1 MPEAATPTL
10 FERSP
15 AIRAADPLFG
25 PNRLKLGVFGL
36 NSIGCALTL
45 VPEAHRPSW
54 AGSLAAAVA
63 ADEAG
68 FEAIVPYARWKSYV
82 KGNVGHRSS
91 QVLECFT
98 WAAAVAARTRHSAIF
113 ATCHVPAVHPILA
126 AKQGATIDQISG
138 GRFGLNVVAG
148 WYAGEL
154 GMFGVDLLDHQDR
167 YAQAAEWTEIVR
179 RAWTAEE
186 EFDFEGRWYD
196 VRAAYF
202 EPRPAQAPTP
212 PIMNAGGSERGR
224 EFAARFS
231 DLAFVMFASEEPEA
245 IAASVESARAL
256 ARERFG
262 RELQIWTPAYVVQAD
277 SDEEAARYVAHYGA
291 ENGDYEAADAFIEG
305 MIETSSNLPPEVLR
319 ALRLRIVE
327 GGGGYPLVGTA
338 ETIAARLEALADC
351 GLDGLLLSWI
361 EYEPGIRRFAAE
373 VSPLLVERGLRR

>member
-1 MPEAATPTL
+1 MAETL

-15 AIRAADPLFG
+15 EIRARNPLSG

-45 VPEAHRPSW
+45 VPEAYRPSW
-54 AGSLAAAVA
+54 SGSLAAAVA

-82 KGNVGHRSS
+82 KGNVHHRSS
-91 QVLECFT
+91 QVMECFS
-98 WAAAVAARTRHSAIF
+98 WAAAIAASTSRAAIF
-113 ATCHVPAVHPILA
+113 ATCHVPAVHPVLA

-154 GMFGVDLLDHQDR
+154 GMFGAELLDHEQR
-167 YAQAAEWTEIVR
+167 YAQAAEWTEIVQR
-179 RAWTAEE
+179 VWSEE
-186 EFDFEGRWYD
+186 DEVDHHGRWYD
-196 VRAAYF
+196 VDGAYF
-202 EPRPAQAPTP
+202 EPRPAQAPWP
-212 PIMNAGGSERGR
+212 PIMNAGSSERGR

-231 DLAFVMFASEEPEA
+231 DLAFVMFESEEPER
-245 IAASVESARAL
+245 ITESISSARAL
-256 ARERFG
+256 AGERFG
-262 RELQIWTPAYVVQAD
+262 RELQIWTPAYVVLAD
-277 SDEEAARYVAHYGA
+277 SDEEAAAYVAHYGA
-291 ENGDYEAADAFIEG
+291 ANGDYEAADAFIEG

-319 ALRLRIVE
+319 GLRLRIIE

-338 ETIAARLEALADC
+338 ATIAERMEVLSGC

-373 VSPLLVERGLRR
+373 VAPLLAQKGLRQG

>member
-1 MPEAATPTL
+1 M
-10 FERSP
+10 FERS
-15 AIRAADPLFG
+15 AEIRARNPLFG

-45 VPEAHRPSW
+45 VPEAYRPSW
-54 AGSLAAAVA
+54 AGSLAAAQA

-82 KGNVGHRSS
+82 KGNVHHRSS
-91 QVLECFT
+91 QVMECFS
-98 WAAAVAARTRHSAIF
+98 WATAVAARTERAAIF
-113 ATCHVPAVHPILA
+113 ATCHVPAMHPIVA

-154 GMFGVDLLDHQDR
+154 GMFGVDLLDHADR
-167 YAQAAEWTEIVR
+167 YAQAAEWTEILR
-179 RAWTAEE
+179 RAWSEEE
-186 EFDFEGRWYD
+186 EFDFEGRFYD
-196 VRAAYF
+196 VRGAYF
-202 EPRPAQAPTP
+202 EPRPAQAPAP

-231 DLAFVMFASEEPEA
+231 DLAFVMFESSEPEA
-245 IAASVESARAL
+245 MAASIESARAL
-256 ARERFG
+256 ARERHG

-277 SDEEAARYVAHYGA
+277 SDEAAAAYVAHYGA
-291 ENGDYEAADAFIEG
+291 ECGDYEAADAFIEG

-338 ETIAARLEALADC
+338 ETIAARMEELSRC

-361 EYEPGIRRFAAE
+361 EYEPGIRRFARE
-373 VSPLLVERGLRR
+373 VSPLLAERGLRR